1 MPLVFFSFKNNIF
14 EYDKVLVNT
23 AVLAGTLPDES
34 TRISKIV
41 DQSLDVKRVS
51 LQRKIIPHK
60 KTEAHLGPN
69 WPSSA
74 MRALHFLRA
83 GAQRFAREMIQHL
96 IGIKI
101 AWV

>member
-34 TRISKIV
+34 TRINKIV
-41 DQSLDVKRVS
+41 DQSLDVLRVS

-60 KTEAHLGPN
+60 KLKHIWAQIGQVLLCAHCI
-69 WPSSA
+69 
-74 MRALHFLRA
+74 FC
-83 GAQRFAREMIQHL
+83 AQVPTDLLER
-96 IGIKI
+96 
-101 AWV
+101 

>member
-23 AVLAGTLPDES
+23 AVLAETLPDES
-34 TRISKIV
+34 TRINKIV
-41 DQSLDVKRVS
+41 DQSLDVLRVS

-74 MRALHFLRA
+74 MRIAF
-83 GAQRFAREMIQHL
+83 FARSCPQIC
-96 IGIKI
+96 
-101 AWV
+101 

>member
-1 MPLVFFSFKNNIF
+1 MPLVFSFKNNIF
-14 EYDKVLVNT
+14 EYHKVLVNS
-23 AVLAGTLPDES
+23 AVYES
-34 TRISKIV
+34 TRINKIV
-41 DQSLDVKRVS
+41 DQSLEVLRVS
-51 LQRKIIPHK
+51 LQRKIIAHK

-74 MRALHFLRA
+74 MRALHFSRK
-83 GAQRFAREMIQHL
+83 GAHRFAREMIQHL